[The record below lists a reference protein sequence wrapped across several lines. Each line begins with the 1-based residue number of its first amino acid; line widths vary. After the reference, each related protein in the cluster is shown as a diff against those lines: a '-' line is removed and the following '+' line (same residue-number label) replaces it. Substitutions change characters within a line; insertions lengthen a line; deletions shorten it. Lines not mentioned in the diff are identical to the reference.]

1 MVFPICSGKRTH
13 KQHPRQKGSRSML
26 GGWRLLVLLPLLWFG
41 SQQIFHLLRPPQA
54 MLVLGG
60 ALERE
65 RFAAEFAR
73 DRPNVQIWISGGS
86 NREYAQWL
94 FSEAGVD
101 LERLHLD
108 YRATDTVTNFTSL
121 ADDLKAQG
129 IDKIYLI
136 TSDYHMRRARV
147 IGTIVLGSRSIEF
160 KPVPVPSGHEP
171 EPIEKAVRDGV
182 RAIVWLATGHSGARL
197 RRYIDFD
204 LQSAQ

>member
-1 MVFPICSGKRTH
+1 
-13 KQHPRQKGSRSML
+13 ML

-73 DRPNVQIWISGGS
+73 DRPNVQIWVSGGS

-136 TSDYHMRRARV
+136 TSDDHMRRARV
-147 IGTIVLGSRSIEF
+147 IATIVLGSRSIEF
-160 KPVPVPSGHEP
+160 KPVPVPSGREP

-182 RAIVWLATGHSGARL
+182 RAVLWLATGHSGARL
-197 RRYIDFD
+197 RPYMDFD
-204 LQSAQ
+204 LQSVQ